1 MSVRSNRDLMMRYFL
16 VLITVVLVSACD
28 TVGKGKSDANELE
41 IANFEANY
49 KWISFTD
56 AAELSDDKKRLKLSF
71 RCPDHSFKP
80 CLERHIKY
88 LDFPDEIAMEM
99 DNYRPIDGLA
109 SWEYRDVKMRF
120 SMSTINRKVPG
131 YYEFSILLKII

>member
-1 MSVRSNRDLMMRYFL
+1 MRYFL

-28 TVGKGKSDANELE
+28 TVGKSKSDANELE

-49 KWISFTD
+49 KISFTD

-120 SMSTINRKVPG
+120 SMRKINWLELG